1 MKSFSSYLAEL
12 HIRLEYHDTLNPKL
26 WTDGKLDPKVRQK
39 LLQFGEAWRQYANIP
54 ADAVKDVIM
63 IGGNCNYNYTS
74 VSDIDVHLIV
84 DKAKMGKGNPLLDDY
99 LQDKKV
105 MWTMTHDIKV
115 YGYPLEPYAQDS
127 EASYPANQGVF
138 SLEHNEWINKPEHL
152 GKDFAKDRHIIKK
165 VKFYMNMIDHMID
178 NKVHTDHTA
187 KLRRKLR
194 EMRGAGIQK
203 AGEFSFENLVFKELR
218 NHGYLDKMNDY
229 ERKEQDKKLSL
240 EENRTNALELDERFV
255 NLIHD
260 DPRKDQHAHEVMGL
274 LRRSY
279 ASIGGI
285 HGSGFKDEE
294 DMKRNIPF
302 WKLNKKN
309 GKVVSAVMYKDKG
322 GRKAVAA
329 ATDGSEE
336 GKSGAAEMMK
346 QDLVQGRSYGEK
358 SSKSLSFI
366 KRHVGATELQKHVV
380 PFHQV
385 RHHMD
390 DGEEIRR
397 PPHDDEELQRH
408 PDLKDHFYQRR
419 IGGEWHTKI
428 MLGKPGNPIV
438 RNR

>member
-127 EASYPANQGVF
+127 EASYPVNQGVF
-138 SLEHNEWINKPEHL
+138 SLKHNEWINKPEYL
-152 GKDFAKDRHIIKK
+152 GKDFAKDKHLIKK

-240 EENRTNALELDERFV
+240 YEHVVNIFPNREDSKNQETMQHHLPTINHQ
-255 NLIHD
+255 ID
-260 DPRKDQHAHEVMGL
+260 DNYSGIGGFKGSRKFEMHKVITRKDENGKSRVVAGAAYKGL
-274 LRRSY
+274 GKGRRKLSVIHHDGTKEGKG
-279 ASIGGI
+279 AVANIVADDLKTGRAVHQFSGSMIG
-285 HGSGFKDEE
+285 FTQKA
-294 DMKRNIPF
+294 
-302 WKLNKKN
+302 LQKN
-309 GKVVSAVMYKDKG
+309 GKDIKDYILPVHKVKKIFPDEHIG
-322 GRKAVAA
+322 EADPNHEEVKA
-329 ATDGSEE
+329 
-336 GKSGAAEMMK
+336 
-346 QDLVQGRSYGEK
+346 
-358 SSKSLSFI
+358 
-366 KRHVGATELQKHVV
+366 
-380 PFHQV
+380 
-385 RHHMD
+385 
-390 DGEEIRR
+390 
-397 PPHDDEELQRH
+397 H
-408 PDLKDHFYQRR
+408 PDLPWFT
-419 IGGEWHTKI
+419 TKVGPP
-428 MLGKPGNPIV
+428 GKEQLVHKIALSGAKEHHND
-438 RNR
+438 